1 MSPTSTLLDLTD
13 FVRGVRLRKDR
24 EAATQ
29 RAIEQAKNRSTIRQQ
44 FRPFIPEAPKPI
56 KLRF

>member
-1 MSPTSTLLDLTD
+1 MSPATTLLELTD
-13 FVRGVRLRKDR
+13 FVRGVRERKDR

-29 RAIEQAKNRSTIRQQ
+29 KAIEQAKKRATARQQ
-44 FRPFIPEAPKPI
+44 FRPLAPESRKPI